1 MFGIK
6 IILIIVVY
14 HVLREEVVDGV
25 PVRDREDSKIV
36 DEYGGDYS
44 SSDEDANV
52 NRDDVGER
60 ENNSGKPGEVSFL
73 GSRHVLNCAV
83 SQDWRVFPPRQCDH
97 STPPLPNPMG
107 EARRGLKPK
116 AGMRLEGKMEVMIRE
131 RSGMK
136 RVYRS

>member
-25 PVRDREDSKIV
+25 PVRDREDSEIV
-36 DEYGGDYS
+36 DEYGGDYP

-60 ENNSGKPGEVSFL
+60 ENNPGKPGEVSFL
-73 GSRHVLNCAV
+73 GSMHILNCAV
-83 SQDWRVFPPRQCDH
+83 SQDWGVALPRQCDCF
-97 STPPLPNPMG
+97 PVPLPNQMR
-107 EARRGLKPK
+107 EAEGGLNP
-116 AGMRLEGKMEVMIRE
+116 
-131 RSGMK
+131 
-136 RVYRS
+136 

>member
-6 IILIIVVY
+6 IVLIIVVY

-36 DEYGGDYS
+36 DEYGGDYP

-60 ENNSGKPGEVSFL
+60 ENNPGKPGEVSFL
-73 GSRHVLNCAV
+73 SSVHILDYAV
-83 SQDWRVFPPRQCDH
+83 SQDWGVALPRQCDCF
-97 STPPLPNPMG
+97 PVPLPNQMRKAEG
-107 EARRGLKPK
+107 GLKP
-116 AGMRLEGKMEVMIRE
+116 
-131 RSGMK
+131 
-136 RVYRS
+136 